1 LSPYNI
7 QRLPRSVTA
16 LCGPLTISGPD
27 HTGILMPAQLQPVQ
41 PLHYPR
47 IAGWLDS
54 LAATQRWAGPG
65 VAFPLLPEAFA
76 QTLELA

>member
-1 LSPYNI
+1 
-7 QRLPRSVTA
+7 
-16 LCGPLTISGPD
+16 
-27 HTGILMPAQLQPVQ
+27 MPAQLQPVQ